1 MAGSFGYELDLN
13 QLDQNEKE
21 KVAEQVKAYKE
32 YQELIYGGKYYR
44 LSNPKKDDLAAWEF
58 ISEDCS
64 KILVQGVAFRAA
76 SNVLRHRIK
85 LLGVDG
91 TAIYRFV
98 KGRQKEEKLS
108 GKALMTGGILI
119 PAIKGDD
126 VAFEF
131 YLEKIEEC

>member
-1 MAGSFGYELDLN
+1 MAESIID
-13 QLDQNEKE
+13 
-21 KVAEQVKAYKE
+21 
-32 YQELIYGGKYYR
+32 

-85 LLGVDG
+85 LLGVDA

-108 GKALMTGGILI
+108 GKALMTGGFLYQQSKAMMWHLNFIW
-119 PAIKGDD
+119 KNRRM
-126 VAFEF
+126 
-131 YLEKIEEC
+131 LEVREGKEYV

>member
-1 MAGSFGYELDLN
+1 M
-13 QLDQNEKE
+13 
-21 KVAEQVKAYKE
+21 KAYKE

-64 KILVQGVAFRAA
+64 KILVQGVALRAA

-85 LLGVDG
+85 LLGVDA